1 MEGRLK
7 SFCRRGLPGLAVF
20 GFLCLVLAG
29 MALAG
34 DQPVHNSGLE
44 RAVWLREQGRYEE
57 SLAILEKEINGK
69 FYKED
74 TRYQTD
80 CWLNMALD
88 YWNLGEVSRAENA
101 FIYVMALVREVND
114 EKLRDYAKTSLSI
127 IKLYQEAKAKKQAKK
142 YLESEIIFKSAIEAA
157 QKNGMLDL
165 EYKCLFQL
173 SFSYLYQN
181 KIEDYY
187 NCNAEV
193 LEIAQNLHNNFE
205 VFRALINIGNYY
217 FHKRDILKSYDYFD
231 RALVLAEKENLLYK
245 DPIILLNMA
254 VTSYQLG
261 QYDLTE
267 HYLERALEFFQK
279 GDDLAT
285 TISILSELAL
295 ALHKKSEMNFNPSD
309 RERPKELLSTALELS
324 RQARMRDQEARI
336 LNNLGYVLLEV
347 EPQKARDLCL
357 QSWQQGTDL
366 KDYQII
372 AASLNNLATISL
384 REHNPN
390 RAKELYRQALTIAL
404 RADIFPEVWNN
415 YLGLGRC
422 FEELGDY
429 KSAYINYR
437 QALETLSPVRESI
450 ALDLYRISFDRG
462 KKGIYEGL
470 IRSLVKYRLGH
481 PGRQSDEMVFSILN
495 SLKARVLIEELDR
508 LSSRQEAEGR
518 SEELDEVDRMISDLL
533 SRPENALDES
543 SFNRLTELEYRYLRL
558 QGRNGPAAGKNSGG
572 NLPELEF
579 IQKEFLSEGQ
589 LILDYFLGQE
599 ESFCFV
605 ISRDHFRIIRLPDER
620 EIEKSV
626 KLYIKLLGSTAV
638 GEDDLRPAGKRIGQ
652 LLLPVEELESGKFSN
667 LLIIPDGLLNNLP
680 FEALI
685 LSKPGNGGYGYL
697 VEVCSLSYSPSL
709 TVIARLKEDNRAAS
723 YQKELL
729 AFGNP
734 HHSQWFN
741 DRVRARAFFME
752 GMRPGADFNLG
763 SLPFSQKEI
772 RQLAELFP
780 GESCDLFLKKRA
792 TEERLKSLDIG
803 RYRIIHFACHGLI
816 SERFPQRSALVLSS
830 DRKNVEDGFLTARE
844 IYTLRLNSELV
855 VLAACQSSRGSIER
869 AEGIIGLPRLFL
881 LAGSRAVVSSLWAV
895 NDRASQSLMLD
906 FYRGLLA
913 GEKKVE
919 ALRQAKLKMIAGAR
933 SHPYYWAGYVLTG
946 NADRI
951 Y

>member
-1 MEGRLK
+1 MEGRLR
-7 SFCRRGLPGLAVF
+7 SFCRRRLSGLAAS
-20 GFLCLVLAG
+20 GFLCLILAG
-29 MALAG
+29 MVLAG

-69 FYKED
+69 LYQED
-74 TRYQTD
+74 TRYRTD

-114 EKLRDYAKTSLSI
+114 EKLRDYAKTSLNI
-127 IKLYQEAKAKKQAKK
+127 IKLYQEAKAKRQKADYNEAEKIYRSVIDQARNKG
-142 YLESEIIFKSAIEAA
+142 LNELA
-157 QKNGMLDL
+157 L
-165 EYKCLFQL
+165 KCYRQL
-173 SFSYLYQN
+173 SFVYWDQKKYEQIRDINYETLDLSIQL
-181 KIEDYY
+181 
-187 NCNAEV
+187 
-193 LEIAQNLHNNFE
+193 NNFYE
-205 VFRALINIGNYY
+205 QVRSLNQLGAY
-217 FHKRDILKSYDYFD
+217 FLEKKDILKSYDYFD

-245 DPIILLNMA
+245 DPVILLNMA

-261 QYDLTE
+261 LYDLTE

-295 ALHKKSEMNFNPSD
+295 ALHKKGEMNFNPLD

-324 RQARMRDQEARI
+324 RQAGMKDLEARM

-347 EPQKARDLCL
+347 EPQRARGLCL
-357 QSWQQGTDL
+357 ESWKLGTDL
-366 KDYQII
+366 KDNQII
-372 AASLNNLATISL
+372 AASLNNLATLSL

-390 RAKELYRQALTIAL
+390 RAKDLYRQALTIAL
-404 RADIFPEVWNN
+404 KADIFPEVWNN
-415 YLGLGRC
+415 YFGLGRC
-422 FEELGDY
+422 YEELGDY
-429 KSAYINYR
+429 KSAYLNYR

-470 IRSLVKYRLGH
+470 VRSLVKYRLGH

-508 LSSRQEAEGR
+508 LSSRLEAEGR
-518 SEELDEVDRMISDLL
+518 SEELDEIDRMISDLL

-543 SFNRLTELEYRYLRL
+543 SFTRLTELEYRYLRL
-558 QGRNGPAAGKNSGG
+558 QGQNGRAAGKSSGD
-572 NLPELEF
+572 NLPGLEF

-599 ESFCFV
+599 ESYCFV
-605 ISRDHFRIIRLPDER
+605 ISRDHFRIVRLPDER

-638 GEDDLRPAGKRIGQ
+638 GEDDLRPAGIRIGQ

-680 FEALI
+680 FEALV
-685 LSKPGNGGYGYL
+685 LRKPGNRGYGYL

-709 TVIARLKEDNRAAS
+709 AVIARLKEDNRAAGF
-723 YQKELL
+723 QKELL

-734 HHSQWFN
+734 HQSRWFN
-741 DRVRARAFFME
+741 ERVRARAFFME
-752 GMRPGADFNLG
+752 GLRPGGDFSLG

-780 GESCDLFLKKRA
+780 DESCDLFLKKRA
-792 TEERLKSLDIG
+792 TEEKLKSLDMG

-830 DRKNVEDGFLTARE
+830 DRKSAEDGFLTARE
-844 IYTLRLNSELV
+844 IYTLRFNSELV

-881 LAGSRAVVSSLWAV
+881 LAGSRSVVSSLWAV